1 MPASP
6 AGGVALPGLARPQDP
21 EAGRECWAARLS
33 RQTARWQQGR
43 SPCERPRTYDKFY
56 QKLPG
61 NFQVSWTEDRM
72 GRPSHFAR
80 SLLIAPGRPGTGRHP
95 PQHNRYL

>member
-61 NFQVSWTEDRM
+61 NFQVTEEQLGWDR
-72 GRPSHFAR
+72 RHILPDHSSHPAA
-80 SLLIAPGRPGTGRHP
+80 LAVARHP
-95 PQHNRYL
+95 PLHNRYL